1 MIYFIYF
8 ISHNGTKRYDILKK
22 NKYGAKMMSDRMRY
36 MKYYEELLD
45 YGCFTS
51 NEVVQLVGNQ
61 NTAVKVIERLIKKG
75 YIERVKKDLYV
86 TINLADY
93 EPTVNKYRIACEV
106 TDTAVISHH
115 SALEYYGIAN
125 QVYHSLIVSSST
137 RFKAFDFRGV
147 HYERTS
153 LSFNDG
159 IENINHLA
167 VTSVERTIVDCLHAP
182 YLAGGIEE
190 IIRSFRMIE
199 DVDENKIKT
208 YLVKYDKIILFQR
221 AGYILELF
229 KSSMHLSDSFFEFLK
244 NCIPCK
250 NIGYLDCSQKKDCIF
265 NKQWNIMVPNQIRT
279 TLTKGVEEDD
289 I

>member
-1 MIYFIYF
+1 
-8 ISHNGTKRYDILKK
+8 
-22 NKYGAKMMSDRMRY
+22 MRY

-51 NEVVQLVGNQ
+51 NEVVQLTGNQ

-86 TINLADY
+86 TINLVDY

-125 QVYHSLIVSSST
+125 QVYHNLIVSSYT
-137 RFKAFDFRGV
+137 RFNSFNFHGV

-153 LSFNDG
+153 LSFHDG
-159 IENINHLA
+159 IEHINQIA
-167 VTSVERTIVDCLHAP
+167 VTNIERTIVDCLHAP
-182 YLAGGIEE
+182 QLAGGIEE
-190 IIRSFRMIE
+190 IIRSFRMI
-199 DVDENKIKT
+199 DHVDENKIKT
-208 YLVKYDKIILFQR
+208 YLLKYDKIILFQR
-221 AGYILELF
+221 AGYILEFF
-229 KSSMHLSDSFFEFLK
+229 KESMHLSDSFFEFLK
-244 NCIPCK
+244 KCIPNK
-250 NIGYLDCSQKKDCIF
+250 NIGYLDCSQKKDCTF
-265 NKQWNIMVPNQIRT
+265 DKQWNIMISNQIRT